1 MAFAKAENWGSLQ
14 ALEEIKKELEN
25 WDSRSSYQ
33 SPELTKAISQIE
45 ALKKENQNLAEKA
58 NALSELQNQLNVLTA
73 KENLLKNELLET
85 ESRLSKK
92 DAKLDE
98 MRKTSFEKMQ
108 KLQKEKNEIL
118 EQLKDFE
125 TTKKYLSYLEKIA
138 FYTKTRHDYESS
150 VIKLTSEQQDV
161 LQQINMN
168 KDFLVKGSAGTGKS
182 LVLLKTLEK
191 AINSLKSELHFET
204 IENHFKKH
212 S

>member
-1 MAFAKAENWGSLQ
+1 MSFHLHLYNQYLAKYLILIYFQN
-14 ALEEIKKELEN
+14 
-25 WDSRSSYQ
+25 
-33 SPELTKAISQIE
+33 P
-45 ALKKENQNLAEKA
+45 LKKENQNLAEKA

-138 FYTKTRHDYESS
+138 FFKNLLFAAVNKSS
-150 VIKLTSEQQDV
+150 V
-161 LQQINMN
+161 
-168 KDFLVKGSAGTGKS
+168 S
-182 LVLLKTLEK
+182 L
-191 AINSLKSELHFET
+191 F
-204 IENHFKKH
+204 
-212 S
+212 